1 MHIRNINTI
10 FMLLAGIIVAV
21 YSLISNYTLQ
31 RTAYTMMIV
40 LVVFFVIGSVL
51 QGVLNKALEHAE
63 VRQQNDMKRELDEAV
78 RNLEDESV
86 DEDS

>member
-21 YSLISNYTLQ
+21 YSLISNYSLQ
-31 RTAYTMMIV
+31 RTAYTLIIV
-40 LVVFFVIGSVL
+40 LVIFFVIGSIL

-63 VRQQNDMKRELDEAV
+63 VKEQDAMKRELDEAV
-78 RNLEDESV
+78 KNLEEDA
-86 DEDS
+86 DEDH